1 MSSAPKAKRELAPEG
16 VHKAVCVHVIDL
28 GTQEFTIKGK
38 QQSSRKVSVGFELI
52 GKKNSFG
59 DPLVVQ
65 QRYTFSNSKKS
76 NLMKDLKGWLG
87 IKDPDFD
94 LDGLA
99 YKPAQITI
107 THSEDG
113 EYANITNVGGVPK
126 GTKFPKPV
134 NKFVS
139 LYLDD
144 TFDKD
149 VFDDLPD
156 YFKEKIAS
164 SPEYD
169 EVAGSGGGSKKKS
182 KKAKSE

>member
-1 MSSAPKAKRELAPEG
+1 MSKPPKSKRVLAPEG

-28 GTQEFTIKGK
+28 GTQTFTFKGK
-38 QQSSRKVSVGFELI
+38 EQSARKVSVGFELL

-59 DPLVVQ
+59 EALVVAQ
-65 QRYTFSNSKKS
+65 KYTFSNSKKS
-76 NLMKDLKGWLG
+76 NLMKDLKAWLG

-99 YKPAQITI
+99 NKPAQVTI
-107 THSEDG
+107 THSDDG

-126 GTKFPKPV
+126 GTKFPKAE
-134 NKFVS
+134 NTFTS

-144 TFDKD
+144 TFEQD

-169 EVAGSGGGSKKKS
+169 EVSGPKKKPA
-182 KKAKSE
+182 KKTK

>member
-1 MSSAPKAKRELAPEG
+1 MSKPPKSKRELAPEG
-16 VHKAVCVHVIDL
+16 VHKATCVHVIDL
-28 GTQEFTIKGK
+28 GTQTFTIKGK
-38 QQSSRKVSVGFELI
+38 EQSARKVSVGFELL

-59 DPLVVQ
+59 EPFVVA

-76 NLMKDLKGWLG
+76 NLMKDLKAWLG

-99 YKPAQITI
+99 LKPAQVTI
-107 THSEDG
+107 THTDDG

-126 GTKFPKPV
+126 GTKYPKAA
-134 NKFVS
+134 NNFTS
-139 LYLDD
+139 LYLDE
-144 TFDKD
+144 TFDRD

-156 YFKEKIAS
+156 YFKEKIAA

-169 EVAGSGGGSKKKS
+169 EVNAPKKGKKK
-182 KKAKSE
+182 